1 MQKVI
6 IIDDEEAG
14 RKLIRQYLSEY
25 PDQIVLGDAN
35 NGVDAI
41 RLIREFKP
49 DLIFLDIQMPG
60 MTGFEV
66 LTHLDEMPK
75 VIFSTAYDQY
85 AMQAFEVHALD
96 YLLKPY
102 TRERFQKAMQK
113 ATQQETNNNLQPVQ
127 GLTESL
133 LQAGKTFP
141 EVILVQIGQK
151 LVKVALNQVI
161 RIEAEG
167 DYSMLITAQQR
178 YLSNYGVGALEQ
190 KLNPQKFMRV
200 HRSSI
205 INLDFVKEIQKQ
217 ISSYD
222 VLMQNG
228 EVVRVSRGY
237 AERIKEITY

>member
-25 PDQIVLGDAN
+25 PDQIVLGEAN

-60 MTGFEV
+60 MNGFEV

-102 TRERFQKAMQK
+102 TRERFQKAMEK
-113 ATQQETNNNLQPVQ
+113 ATLQEMSNGLQPVQ

-133 LQAGKTFP
+133 LQAGKTYP

-151 LVKVALNQVI
+151 LIKVALNEVL

-167 DYSMLITAQQR
+167 DYSILITVQQR

-190 KLNPQKFMRV
+190 KLNPQKFMRI

-228 EVVRVSRGY
+228 EVVRVSRSY